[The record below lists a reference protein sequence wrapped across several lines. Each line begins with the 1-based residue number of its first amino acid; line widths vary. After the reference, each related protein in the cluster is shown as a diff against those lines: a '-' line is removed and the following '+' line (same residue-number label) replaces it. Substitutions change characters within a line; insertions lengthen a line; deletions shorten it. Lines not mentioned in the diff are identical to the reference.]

1 MKASTSSRP
10 KTSIF
15 SSETPWQKIDAS
27 RLKINGSDRVCKT
40 LHDYVTWPF
49 GQKDPRLVAQYYR
62 RLAKGTKNT
71 ENRPEMSPKD
81 QKVFPEALF

>member
-1 MKASTSSRP
+1 MNTSTRRKS

-49 GQKDPRLVAQYYR
+49 GQKDPRLVAQYY
-62 RLAKGTKNT
+62 KK
-71 ENRPEMSPKD
+71 NRPELSPKD
-81 QKVFPEALF
+81 QKVFPEAPF